1 MRAYLN
7 EANLRKALAVSAVAT
22 ALCTPRIVLS
32 PVPADLYI
40 PLAFLVLTLLAGAVM
55 AWGRC
60 GGMVGAFPRGHRIW
74 KWSLGAA
81 VAGGALTP
89 IYAYWLDPMLK
100 QILTAAG
107 NTSRLQL
114 QCPNTFSACLA
125 AALWVVGFQV
135 LFYDAAAMSFFSR
148 LTKRWP
154 IALALAVA
162 LRIFV
167 THRQFSTIPV
177 ESVWPFHAM
186 NCLASI
192 GGCLFFARGGLP
204 GATAFAFMLSLRRF
218 C

>member
-1 MRAYLN
+1 MRAYLD
-7 EANLRKALAVSAVAT
+7 EANLLKALAVGAVAT
-22 ALCTPRIVLS
+22 ALCTPRLVVS

-40 PLAFLVLTLLAGAVM
+40 PLAFLLLTLLAGAVT

-60 GGMVGAFPRGHRIW
+60 GGMVGAFPRGCRVW
-74 KWSLGAA
+74 KWSFWAA
-81 VAGGALTP
+81 VAGVALTP
-89 IYAYWLDPMLK
+89 IYACWLDPMLK
-100 QILTAAG
+100 QALTAAG
-107 NTSRLQL
+107 NTSRLRL
-114 QCPNTFSACLA
+114 QCPDTFSACLA

-154 IALALAVA
+154 IALALAVV
-162 LRIFV
+162 LRIFI

-177 ESVWPFHAM
+177 ESILPFHAM

-192 GGCLFFARGGLP
+192 GGCLFFARAGLP
-204 GATAFAFMLSLRRF
+204 GAATFAFMLSLRRF